1 MIGSFKAEIL
11 KLRKR
16 PATWVLLGV
25 VLGLT
30 QLFGYVLPY
39 SSWLTSDQNFR
50 TQGLDP
56 QAVLAG
62 TLPGELV
69 PTSLGGFPVFAGAL
83 ALILGALAT
92 GSEYGWGT
100 WQTALTQRP
109 TRLAVY
115 GGKLLAL
122 AASTLGIV
130 LATFALNGTVAGVI
144 ATVESR
150 ALDYP
155 SAAELAQGIGSGW
168 LILGC
173 GPASG
178 PCSGSPSG
186 AWPCRSASGGLG
198 PRGREPGLGGG
209 RQPADLAPAPA
220 EPAPRGERRVPGL
233 VLAPGGGSSGEA
245 PPGVIDAVT
254 GGRATLSL
262 AIYVPPSSAAW
273 APFSLRRRDVTSER
287 RRRAPRTT
295 AARAA
300 GRGPRPARAAQV
312 TRAPGRGRARRPRR
326 LGGRIR
332 GRAWRAGRP
341 SRATPRCLPWRR
353 R

>member
-1 MIGSFKAEIL
+1 MIASFKAELL

-16 PATWVLLGV
+16 PATWILLGV

-39 SSWLTSDQNFR
+39 SSWLTSDQNFQ
-50 TQGLDP
+50 TQGLNP

-130 LATFALNGTVAGVI
+130 LATFALNATVAGVI

-155 SAAELAQGIGSGW
+155 SVVELAQGIGSGW
-168 LILGC
+168 LILGMW
-173 GPASG
+173 A
-178 PCSGSPSG
+178 
-186 AWPCRSASGGLG
+186 GLG
-198 PRGREPGLGGG
+198 AVLGFAFRGVALPIGLGVVWVLGVENLVSAVAG
-209 RQPADLAPAPA
+209 SLLTSLRSLRDLL
-220 EPAPRGERRVPGL
+220 PGVNAGSL
-233 VLAPGGGSSGEA
+233 VWSLAPGGGSSGDV
-245 PPGVIDAVT
+245 PPGVSDAVT
-254 GGRATLSL
+254 GGRATLGL
-262 AIYVPPSSAAW
+262 ALYVIAFAVAGAA
-273 APFSLRRRDVTSER
+273 LIRRRDV
-287 RRRAPRTT
+287 A
-295 AARAA
+295 
-300 GRGPRPARAAQV
+300 
-312 TRAPGRGRARRPRR
+312 
-326 LGGRIR
+326 
-332 GRAWRAGRP
+332 
-341 SRATPRCLPWRR
+341 
-353 R
+353 

>member
-11 KLRKR
+11 KLGRR
-16 PATWVLLGV
+16 PATWILLGV

-39 SSWLTSDQNFR
+39 SSWATSDQNFQ

-69 PTSLGGFPVFAGAL
+69 STSLGGFPVFAGAL

-100 WQTALTQRP
+100 MQTALTQRP

-115 GGKLLAL
+115 GGKLTAL
-122 AASTLGIV
+122 AASTLAIV
-130 LATFALNGTVAGVI
+130 LAVFTLDAAVAGVI
-144 ATVESR
+144 AIVESR

-155 SAAELAQGIGSGW
+155 SVAELARGIGSGW
-168 LILGC
+168 LIMGMWC
-173 GPASG
+173 
-178 PCSGSPSG
+178 
-186 AWPCRSASGGLG
+186 GLG
-198 PRGREPGLGGG
+198 ALLGFAFRGVALPVGLGVVWVLGV
-209 RQPADLAPAPA
+209 
-220 EPAPRGERRVPGL
+220 EGL
-233 VLAPGGGSSGEA
+233 VSAVAGSLLTALQPLRDVLPGVNAGSLVWALAPGGGSSGEA

-262 AIYVPPSSAAW
+262 ALYVAAFV
-273 APFSLRRRDVTSER
+273 AADAVLMRRRDVT
-287 RRRAPRTT
+287 
-295 AARAA
+295 
-300 GRGPRPARAAQV
+300 
-312 TRAPGRGRARRPRR
+312 
-326 LGGRIR
+326 
-332 GRAWRAGRP
+332 
-341 SRATPRCLPWRR
+341 
-353 R
+353 

>member
-1 MIGSFKAEIL
+1 MIASFSAELL

-100 WQTALTQRP
+100 MQTALTQRP
-109 TRLAVY
+109 SRLAVH
-115 GGKLLAL
+115 GGKLAAL
-122 AASTLGIV
+122 AASTLAIV
-130 LATFALNGTVAGVI
+130 LATFALNATVASVI

-150 ALDYP
+150 PLDFP
-155 SAAELAQGIGSGW
+155 SLAELAKGVGSGW
-168 LILGC
+168 LILGMWC
-173 GPASG
+173 
-178 PCSGSPSG
+178 
-186 AWPCRSASGGLG
+186 GLG
-198 PRGREPGLGGG
+198 ALLGFAFRGVALPIGLGVVWVLGVENLVSAV
-209 RQPADLAPAPA
+209 ADSLLTGLRPL
-220 EPAPRGERRVPGL
+220 RDVLPGVNAGSL
-233 VLAPGGGSSGEA
+233 VWSLAPGGGSSGQA
-245 PPGVIDAVT
+245 PPGVVDAVT

-262 AIYVPPSSAAW
+262 ALYVAAF
-273 APFSLRRRDVTSER
+273 AVAGALLVRRRDV
-287 RRRAPRTT
+287 A
-295 AARAA
+295 
-300 GRGPRPARAAQV
+300 
-312 TRAPGRGRARRPRR
+312 
-326 LGGRIR
+326 
-332 GRAWRAGRP
+332 
-341 SRATPRCLPWRR
+341 
-353 R
+353 

>member
-1 MIGSFKAEIL
+1 MIASFSAELL
-11 KLRKR
+11 KLSKR

-115 GGKLLAL
+115 GGKLAAL
-122 AASTLGIV
+122 AASTLAIV
-130 LATFALNGTVAGVI
+130 LATFALNATVASAI

-150 ALDYP
+150 PLDFP
-155 SAAELAQGIGSGW
+155 SLAELAKGVGSVW
-168 LILGC
+168 LILSMW
-173 GPASG
+173 A
-178 PCSGSPSG
+178 
-186 AWPCRSASGGLG
+186 GLG
-198 PRGREPGLGGG
+198 ALLGFAFRGVALPIGLGVVWVLGVENLVSAV
-209 RQPADLAPAPA
+209 ADSLLTGLRPL
-220 EPAPRGERRVPGL
+220 RDVLPGVNAGSL
-233 VLAPGGGSSGEA
+233 VWSLAPGGGSSGEA

-254 GGRATLSL
+254 GGRATLAL
-262 AIYVPPSSAAW
+262 ALYVAAF
-273 APFSLRRRDVTSER
+273 AAVGALLVRRRDV
-287 RRRAPRTT
+287 A
-295 AARAA
+295 
-300 GRGPRPARAAQV
+300 
-312 TRAPGRGRARRPRR
+312 
-326 LGGRIR
+326 
-332 GRAWRAGRP
+332 
-341 SRATPRCLPWRR
+341 
-353 R
+353 

>member
-1 MIGSFKAEIL
+1 MIASFSAELL

-100 WQTALTQRP
+100 MQTALTQRP
-109 TRLAVY
+109 SRLAVH
-115 GGKLLAL
+115 GGKLAAL
-122 AASTLGIV
+122 AASTLAIV
-130 LATFALNGTVAGVI
+130 LATFALNATVASVI

-150 ALDYP
+150 PLDFP
-155 SAAELAQGIGSGW
+155 SLAELAKGVGSGW
-168 LILGC
+168 LILGMWC
-173 GPASG
+173 
-178 PCSGSPSG
+178 
-186 AWPCRSASGGLG
+186 GLG
-198 PRGREPGLGGG
+198 ALLGFAFRGVALPIGLGVVWVLGVENLVSAV
-209 RQPADLAPAPA
+209 ADSLLTSLRPL
-220 EPAPRGERRVPGL
+220 RDLLPGVNAGSL
-233 VLAPGGGSSGEA
+233 VWSLAPGGGSTGEA
-245 PPGVIDAVT
+245 PPGVSDAVT
-254 GGRATLSL
+254 GGRATLGL
-262 AIYVPPSSAAW
+262 VLYVVAFAVAGAA
-273 APFSLRRRDVTSER
+273 LVLRRDV
-287 RRRAPRTT
+287 A
-295 AARAA
+295 
-300 GRGPRPARAAQV
+300 
-312 TRAPGRGRARRPRR
+312 
-326 LGGRIR
+326 
-332 GRAWRAGRP
+332 
-341 SRATPRCLPWRR
+341 
-353 R
+353 

>member
-1 MIGSFKAEIL
+1 MIASFSAELL

-16 PATWVLLGV
+16 PAIWVLLGV

-100 WQTALTQRP
+100 MQTALTQRP
-109 TRLAVY
+109 SRLAVH
-115 GGKLLAL
+115 GGKLAAL
-122 AASTLGIV
+122 AASTLAIV
-130 LATFALNGTVAGVI
+130 LATFALNATVASVI

-150 ALDYP
+150 PLDFP
-155 SAAELAQGIGSGW
+155 SLAELAKGVGSGW
-168 LILGC
+168 LILGMWC
-173 GPASG
+173 
-178 PCSGSPSG
+178 
-186 AWPCRSASGGLG
+186 GLG
-198 PRGREPGLGGG
+198 ALLGFAFRGVALPIGLGVVWVLGVENLVSAV
-209 RQPADLAPAPA
+209 ADSLLTGLRPL
-220 EPAPRGERRVPGL
+220 RDVLPGVNAGSL
-233 VLAPGGGSSGEA
+233 VWSLAPGGGSSGQA
-245 PPGVIDAVT
+245 PPGVVDAVT

-262 AIYVPPSSAAW
+262 ALYVAAF
-273 APFSLRRRDVTSER
+273 AVAGALLVRRRDV
-287 RRRAPRTT
+287 
-295 AARAA
+295 
-300 GRGPRPARAAQV
+300 V
-312 TRAPGRGRARRPRR
+312 
-326 LGGRIR
+326 
-332 GRAWRAGRP
+332 
-341 SRATPRCLPWRR
+341 
-353 R
+353 

>member
-1 MIGSFKAEIL
+1 MIASFSAELL

-16 PATWVLLGV
+16 PATWILLGV

-100 WQTALTQRP
+100 MQTALTQRP
-109 TRLAVY
+109 SRLGVH
-115 GGKLLAL
+115 GGKLAAL
-122 AASTLGIV
+122 AASTLAIV
-130 LATFALNGTVAGVI
+130 LATFALNATVASVI

-150 ALDYP
+150 PLDFP
-155 SAAELAQGIGSGW
+155 SLAELAKGVGSGW
-168 LILGC
+168 LILGMWC
-173 GPASG
+173 
-178 PCSGSPSG
+178 
-186 AWPCRSASGGLG
+186 GLG
-198 PRGREPGLGGG
+198 ALLGFAFRGVALPIGLGVVWVLGVENLVSAV
-209 RQPADLAPAPA
+209 ADSLLTGLRPL
-220 EPAPRGERRVPGL
+220 RDVLPGVNAGSL
-233 VLAPGGGSSGEA
+233 VWSLAPGGGSSGQA
-245 PPGVIDAVT
+245 PPGVVDAVT

-262 AIYVPPSSAAW
+262 ALYVAAF
-273 APFSLRRRDVTSER
+273 AVAAALLVRRRDV
-287 RRRAPRTT
+287 A
-295 AARAA
+295 
-300 GRGPRPARAAQV
+300 
-312 TRAPGRGRARRPRR
+312 
-326 LGGRIR
+326 
-332 GRAWRAGRP
+332 
-341 SRATPRCLPWRR
+341 
-353 R
+353 

>member
-1 MIGSFKAEIL
+1 MIASFSAELL

-100 WQTALTQRP
+100 MQTALTQRP
-109 TRLAVY
+109 SRLAVHA
-115 GGKLLAL
+115 GKLAAL
-122 AASTLGIV
+122 AASTLAIV
-130 LATFALNGTVAGVI
+130 LATFALNATVASVI

-150 ALDYP
+150 PLDYP
-155 SAAELAQGIGSGW
+155 SPAELAMGVGSGW
-168 LILGC
+168 LILGMWC
-173 GPASG
+173 
-178 PCSGSPSG
+178 
-186 AWPCRSASGGLG
+186 GLG
-198 PRGREPGLGGG
+198 ALLGFAFRGVALPIGLGVVWVLGVENLVSAV
-209 RQPADLAPAPA
+209 ADSLLTGLRPL
-220 EPAPRGERRVPGL
+220 RDVLPGVNAGSL
-233 VLAPGGGSSGEA
+233 VWSLAPGGGSSGQA
-245 PPGVIDAVT
+245 PPGVVDAVT

-262 AIYVPPSSAAW
+262 ALYVAAF
-273 APFSLRRRDVTSER
+273 AVAGALLVRRRDV
-287 RRRAPRTT
+287 A
-295 AARAA
+295 
-300 GRGPRPARAAQV
+300 
-312 TRAPGRGRARRPRR
+312 
-326 LGGRIR
+326 
-332 GRAWRAGRP
+332 
-341 SRATPRCLPWRR
+341 
-353 R
+353 

>member
-1 MIGSFKAEIL
+1 MIASFNAELL

-16 PATWVLLGV
+16 PATWILLGV

-39 SSWLTSDQNFR
+39 SSWLTSDQNFQ

-155 SAAELAQGIGSGW
+155 SAAELAQGVGSGW
-168 LILGC
+168 LILGMWC
-173 GPASG
+173 
-178 PCSGSPSG
+178 
-186 AWPCRSASGGLG
+186 GLG
-198 PRGREPGLGGG
+198 AVAGFAFRGIALPVGLGVVWVLGVENLVSAVAG
-209 RQPADLAPAPA
+209 SLLTSLRPLRDLL
-220 EPAPRGERRVPGL
+220 PGVNAGSL
-233 VLAPGGGSSGEA
+233 VWSLAPGGGSSGEA

-262 AIYVPPSSAAW
+262 AIYVAAFV
-273 APFSLRRRDVTSER
+273 ALGALLIRRRDVT
-287 RRRAPRTT
+287 
-295 AARAA
+295 
-300 GRGPRPARAAQV
+300 
-312 TRAPGRGRARRPRR
+312 
-326 LGGRIR
+326 
-332 GRAWRAGRP
+332 
-341 SRATPRCLPWRR
+341 
-353 R
+353 

>member
-1 MIGSFKAEIL
+1 MIASFSAEIL

-25 VLGLT
+25 VLALT
-30 QLFGYVLPY
+30 QLFGYILPY

-100 WQTALTQRP
+100 MQTALTQRP

-115 GGKLLAL
+115 GGKLAAL
-122 AASTLGIV
+122 AASTLAIV
-130 LATFALNGTVAGVI
+130 VATFALNATVASVI

-150 ALDYP
+150 PLDYP
-155 SAAELAQGIGSGW
+155 SLAELAKGVGSGW
-168 LILGC
+168 LILGMWC
-173 GPASG
+173 
-178 PCSGSPSG
+178 
-186 AWPCRSASGGLG
+186 GLG
-198 PRGREPGLGGG
+198 ALLGFAFRGVALPIGLGVVWVLGVENLVSAV
-209 RQPADLAPAPA
+209 ADSLLTGLRPL
-220 EPAPRGERRVPGL
+220 RDVLPGVNAGSL
-233 VLAPGGGSSGEA
+233 VWSLAPGGGSSGEA

-262 AIYVPPSSAAW
+262 ALFVAAF
-273 APFSLRRRDVTSER
+273 AIAGAFLVRRRDV
-287 RRRAPRTT
+287 
-295 AARAA
+295 
-300 GRGPRPARAAQV
+300 
-312 TRAPGRGRARRPRR
+312 
-326 LGGRIR
+326 L
-332 GRAWRAGRP
+332 
-341 SRATPRCLPWRR
+341 
-353 R
+353 